1 MDRAKESWAGSTCAS
16 KMSTQKQIWE
26 LRRKLR
32 NERARFRETSAKLT
46 DARQIIAWQGESV
59 RLLRQSLNHL
69 ENHSVLA
76 RIWARLTK

>member
-1 MDRAKESWAGSTCAS
+1 MS
-16 KMSTQKQIWE
+16 KKQIWH

-32 NERARFRETSAKLT
+32 DERAKFRATSAKLT

>member
-1 MDRAKESWAGSTCAS
+1 
-16 KMSTQKQIWE
+16 MSTQKQIWH

-32 NERARFRETSAKLT
+32 DERAKFRTTSAKLT

-59 RLLRQSLNHL
+59 RLIRESLNHL
-69 ENHSVLA
+69 ENHSVFA

>member
-1 MDRAKESWAGSTCAS
+1 
-16 KMSTQKQIWE
+16 MSSQKQIWY

-32 NERARFRETSAKLT
+32 DERAKFKDASAKLT
-46 DARQIIAWQGESV
+46 DAQQIIAWQGESV

>member
-1 MDRAKESWAGSTCAS
+1 
-16 KMSTQKQIWE
+16 MSTQKQIWH

-32 NERARFRETSAKLT
+32 DERAKFKATFAKLT

-59 RLLRQSLNHL
+59 RLLRESLNYL

>member
-1 MDRAKESWAGSTCAS
+1 
-16 KMSTQKQIWE
+16 MSTQKQIWR

-32 NERARFRETSAKLT
+32 DERARFRATSAKLT

-59 RLLRQSLNHL
+59 RLLRESLNHL
-69 ENHSVLA
+69 ETHSVLA

>member
-1 MDRAKESWAGSTCAS
+1 MDCAEKGWAGSLGTS

-32 NERARFRETSAKLT
+32 DERAKFKETSAKLT
-46 DARQIIAWQGESV
+46 DAWQIIAWQGKSV
-59 RLLRQSLNHL
+59 RLLRESLNHL

>member
-1 MDRAKESWAGSTCAS
+1 
-16 KMSTQKQIWE
+16 MSAQKQIWH

-32 NERARFRETSAKLT
+32 DERAKFRATSAKLT

-59 RLLRQSLNHL
+59 RLIREQLNHL
-69 ENHSVLA
+69 ENHSALA